1 MIKPVIYRRGDDGL
15 AGAVLSR
22 LRALARTGSG
32 CPRPSGDSP
41 IAVILAPGW
50 TYKAMFE
57 VLGHRT
63 SNSTCLTS
71 GEVDPVFAGDS
82 STGAALGLIRI
93 RG

>member
-32 CPRPSGDSP
+32 CPRPSRDSP
-41 IAVILAPGW
+41 TAALAPGG

>member
-1 MIKPVIYRRGDDGL
+1 MIKPVTYRRGHDGL

-22 LRALARTGSG
+22 LAGL
-32 CPRPSGDSP
+32 RPNGQRLPTTFRGLTDRG
-41 IAVILAPGW
+41 ILAPGW